1 MENKQMTSVEWLYNE
16 IKHIIPNDFIGK
28 FEQAKEMEKNQI
40 IDAYNEGSFDYNKTS
55 EQYYNETYKK

>member
-55 EQYYNETYKK
+55 EQYYNNNYGK

>member
-55 EQYYNETYKK
+55 EQYYNETYK